1 MKHIFLNLKRFDIT
15 PELGGVNRLAEPSA
29 WGEAV
34 TSSIKEVAERY
45 ADVAEFAAFL
55 PEAHL
60 LGAVKNIINLLRQN
74 LFFLAV
80 SYLRNVCPAPADSIS
95 IALMH

>member
-1 MKHIFLNLKRFDIT
+1 M
-15 PELGGVNRLAEPSA
+15 
-29 WGEAV
+29 
-34 TSSIKEVAERY
+34 
-45 ADVAEFAAFL
+45 ADHLLSEYVHHFAGL
-55 PEAHL
+55 EAHL